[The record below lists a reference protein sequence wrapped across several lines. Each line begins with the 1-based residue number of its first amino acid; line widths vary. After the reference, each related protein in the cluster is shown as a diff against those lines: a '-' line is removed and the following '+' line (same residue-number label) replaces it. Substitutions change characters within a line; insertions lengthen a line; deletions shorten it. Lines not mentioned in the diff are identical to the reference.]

1 MLYWLDSKYLVV
13 KWKMKRALKE
23 LCEDERGL
31 SGVVVAVLLILI
43 AVLAISFLWGGLSK
57 WIGAQWG
64 RISGT
69 EFAEVS
75 SGG

>member
-1 MLYWLDSKYLVV
+1 MLYWLDSKYLAV

-43 AVLAISFLWGGLSK
+43 AVLAISFLCTNWSD
-57 WIGAQWG
+57 WICDQCSD
-64 RISGT
+64 IN
-69 EFAEVS
+69 VI
-75 SGG
+75 